1 MNGHFIPFVT
11 TVGHNND
18 FMQLGVFCYI
28 FDPPGMFWDSI
39 HSNELLI
46 KLKVKDREPNF
57 NLF

>member
-1 MNGHFIPFVT
+1 M
-11 TVGHNND
+11 GHNND

-28 FDPPGMFWDSI
+28 FDPPGMFWDGI
-39 HSNELLI
+39 NSNELLI